1 MPFIHLH
8 IAQEL
13 TPQKREELQLAIGAI
28 MPLIPEKNMNN
39 TMIEL
44 TDGAPLYMRGGA
56 INGAFME
63 LRVYKA
69 SPEDAKAAF
78 FAALSTLLEEKLGIA
93 PGDVYGNITEMA
105 HWCAGGKYN

>member
-1 MPFIHLH
+1 MPYIHLH
-8 IAQEL
+8 ITQEL
-13 TPQKREELQLAIGAI
+13 SAEKREELQLAIGAI

-44 TDGAPLYMRGGA
+44 TGGAALYMRGGP

-78 FAALSTLLEEKLGIA
+78 FAALSALLEEKLGIA
-93 PGDVYGNITEMA
+93 PKDVYGNITEMP
-105 HWCAGGKYN
+105 HWCAGGKYS